1 MKKISRTICFFIIPV
16 VLLLCS
22 CREQKMN
29 IPPSISTLDYKLVL
43 EASRQIIKNHDSYT
57 NDWAGRSQLPKGA
70 IVLDPKVR
78 AFGGNV
84 PDVIRNLHPFYIMIL
99 KDRMMIY
106 LDNPSPRR
114 QVIFAFAEG
123 VEERG
128 TYKLIDGLWYYNG
141 QKEEDFSR

>member
-1 MKKISRTICFFIIPV
+1 MKRPSKKIYFSVIPV

-22 CREQKMN
+22 CGAQKMN
-29 IPPSISTLDYKLVL
+29 IPPSISGLDYKLVL
-43 EASRQIIKNHDSYT
+43 EASRQMIKNRDSYT
-57 NDWAGRSQLPKGA
+57 NDWAERSYLPKKA
-70 IVLDPKVR
+70 IVLDPKVQ
-78 AFGGNV
+78 AFGKNV
-84 PDVIRNLHPFYIMIL
+84 PDAVRDLHPLYIMIL
-99 KDRMMIY
+99 KDRLMIC

-141 QKEEDFSR
+141 QKEEDFNR